1 MTSWTECNELSKKR
15 FAETYFTVRR
25 HFVGEKSFQAL
36 VDISKDEFF
45 APYVKTVQLSAIQ
58 GDYYSWGSQLS
69 EEECHLGEVFY
80 HITFHSYDDRT
91 ELKSLLR
98 QAFLNLKAY
107 HTPLMIGID
116 RSWRPS
122 EDIVTEPGHYAW
134 LVPSWKPGRLDT
146 KNAKWD
152 DVTENERIA
161 FDMITS
167 VAQEVELPV
176 KGLKVSPYDN
186 YMILVE
192 EGDDHFDHHRL
203 EPPKELCSPDLVRD
217 IYNYLVKSPRMD
229 VKIELTTG
237 DDRDEDYPYQSM
249 KVSYD
254 RRAKRLT
261 IDKTDTEDMEEF
273 MKPWLSSIQLRS
285 LYLTNMHI
293 ETGDHIETLVKKHK
307 STMKAFRMRDCR
319 LRNDHEWERVLNSI
333 ACIPALEYLSFTN
346 PSVKYNW
353 NEIFNFHFG
362 VKKCEKLTYRGVV
375 QQQLVDELVAY
386 EEWDAVR
393 VVVED
398 QDEEDQDEEERE

>member
-1 MTSWTECNELSKKR
+1 
-15 FAETYFTVRR
+15 
-25 HFVGEKSFQAL
+25 
-36 VDISKDEFF
+36 
-45 APYVKTVQLSAIQ
+45 
-58 GDYYSWGSQLS
+58 
-69 EEECHLGEVFY
+69 
-80 HITFHSYDDRT
+80 
-91 ELKSLLR
+91 
-98 QAFLNLKAY
+98 
-107 HTPLMIGID
+107 
-116 RSWRPS
+116 
-122 EDIVTEPGHYAW
+122 
-134 LVPSWKPGRLDT
+134 
-146 KNAKWD
+146 
-152 DVTENERIA
+152 
-161 FDMITS
+161 
-167 VAQEVELPV
+167 
-176 KGLKVSPYDN
+176 
-186 YMILVE
+186 
-192 EGDDHFDHHRL
+192 
-203 EPPKELCSPDLVRD
+203 
-217 IYNYLVKSPRMD
+217 
-229 VKIELTTG
+229 
-237 DDRDEDYPYQSM
+237 